1 MKLSNIPDVFI
12 PKITSG
18 NITKKYTADIEVENT
33 VDKSRRN
40 LMIAGATVGAAICA
54 SLLIGY
60 RKGVTPKTLANN
72 TIQKVKT
79 AYRKRYLCF
88 AGYYSKA

>member
-40 LMIAGATVGAAICA
+40 LMIAGLNFTV
-54 SLLIGY
+54 
-60 RKGVTPKTLANN
+60 
-72 TIQKVKT
+72 
-79 AYRKRYLCF
+79 
-88 AGYYSKA
+88 